1 MTKIEDAL
9 WLYDRAV
16 YDDAVASGIIEDKYL
31 TDWMEN
37 PNLDID
43 TIAKKPVRFMLCALG
58 VREWRDT
65 MLWRRAYE
73 EGVTY
78 STPDL
83 VTLSEMTSESLYD
96 IFWHYV
102 ELDEAFA
109 DTAWG
114 YHFQQEMILRENDY
128 A

>member
-1 MTKIEDAL
+1 MTKIEDVL

-109 DTAWG
+109 NTAWG
-114 YHFQQEMILRENDY
+114 YHFQQEIILREYDY

>member
-1 MTKIEDAL
+1 MTKIEDAV

-73 EGVTY
+73 EGITY

-83 VTLSEMTSESLYD
+83 VTLSEMTDEALHD
-96 IFWHYV
+96 IFWHYCA
-102 ELDEAFA
+102 DSDKFA

-114 YHFQQEMILRENDY
+114 YHFQIEMLRRENKY